1 MIEATGTRLWMVH
14 FYQEQLKKFEKLG
27 LNNKTDCGVKIT
39 PELIAI
45 TEKRLEQL
53 TVVYDANLTD
63 QAKYARLRT
72 VMLRRSQLKG
82 QLNDKSTGIKSSK
95 VKKRKNLRNDGHE
108 GGEA

>member
-14 FYQEQLKKFEKLG
+14 FYQEQLK
-27 LNNKTDCGVKIT
+27 
-39 PELIAI
+39 A
-45 TEKRLEQL
+45 Q
-53 TVVYDANLTD
+53 
-63 QAKYARLRT
+63 YARLRK

-82 QLNDKSTGIKSSK
+82 QLNDKSNGIKSTK